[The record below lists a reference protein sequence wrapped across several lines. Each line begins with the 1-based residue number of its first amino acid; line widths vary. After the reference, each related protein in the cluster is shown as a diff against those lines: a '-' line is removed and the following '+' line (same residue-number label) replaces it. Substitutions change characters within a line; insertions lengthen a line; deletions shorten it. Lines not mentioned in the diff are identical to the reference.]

1 VHARTSVLVAVLR
14 DPNLRRVEVAFFGFN
29 MTEYATWIAILVYA
43 YARGGAPEA
52 GFVALIQLIPA
63 AIVAPFAAYA
73 SDRFRRDR
81 VLFADYVAQAAALAV
96 VALALLADAPVGL
109 VYPLAAVA
117 AASLTFTRP
126 AHNALLPAITRTP
139 EALTAAN
146 VATSVAEGAGVMA
159 GPLIGGVLLGLSGP
173 GTVFAAFAGVT
184 LVGALLVGRV
194 RADADAVA
202 PAAHGPGVAAVWAE
216 TVAGFSTLAR
226 AREPRL
232 LVGLLSAEDV
242 VLGALDVLFV
252 ASAIDLLHT
261 GESGAGYLNAAFGAG
276 GLIGAAAAVTLV
288 GRRRLT
294 PPLAAGALGLAVP
307 VAAVALS
314 PSAATAPLFFAASGS
329 GRTVADVAGRT
340 LLQRVSP
347 DEVLARVFG
356 ILEGLSA
363 VAVAVGSITASALVE
378 AVGIRGALAITG
390 AFVPAVLI
398 LVGPRLLAIDRH
410 AVAPDA
416 AVLDLLR
423 RTPIFA
429 PLPAPAIERLAPHLV
444 RVEVPTGTVVI
455 REGEPGDRF
464 YVIARGEVD
473 VASGGRSLGRRGVGD
488 YVGEIAL
495 LRDVPRTA
503 TVTARTPVV
512 LYALERGPFLAAV
525 TGHPASRD
533 EAERRIDRDLAAT
546 RGERP

>member
-1 VHARTSVLVAVLR
+1 L
-14 DPNLRRVEVAFFGFN
+14 
-29 MTEYATWIAILVYA
+29 
-43 YARGGAPEA
+43 
-52 GFVALIQLIPA
+52 
-63 AIVAPFAAYA
+63 
-73 SDRFRRDR
+73 
-81 VLFADYVAQAAALAV
+81 
-96 VALALLADAPVGL
+96 
-109 VYPLAAVA
+109 
-117 AASLTFTRP
+117 
-126 AHNALLPAITRTP
+126 
-139 EALTAAN
+139 
-146 VATSVAEGAGVMA
+146 
-159 GPLIGGVLLGLSGP
+159 
-173 GTVFAAFAGVT
+173 
-184 LVGALLVGRV
+184 
-194 RADADAVA
+194 
-202 PAAHGPGVAAVWAE
+202 
-216 TVAGFSTLAR
+216 
-226 AREPRL
+226 
-232 LVGLLSAEDV
+232 
-242 VLGALDVLFV
+242 
-252 ASAIDLLHT
+252 
-261 GESGAGYLNAAFGAG
+261 
-276 GLIGAAAAVTLV
+276 
-288 GRRRLT
+288 
-294 PPLAAGALGLAVP
+294 
-307 VAAVALS
+307 
-314 PSAATAPLFFAASGS
+314 
-329 GRTVADVAGRT
+329 
-340 LLQRVSP
+340 
-347 DEVLARVFG
+347 
-356 ILEGLSA
+356 
-363 VAVAVGSITASALVE
+363 SALVE

-398 LVGPRLLAIDRH
+398 LVGPRLLGIDRH

-444 RVEVPTGTVVI
+444 RVDVPTGTVVI